1 MVFAWR
7 EADSRRHAYLEIA
20 KLLLEAGAARTK
32 AGRMQCLLTGFHVRV
47 RKARYPS
54 VELLSCTSLYRCGLS
69 VPGDSMPQLD
79 PCRSGFD
86 FDSLQAKPHD
96 ESPSVVEASSGYL
109 GSGHFPKEAQCVVFA
124 A

>member
-47 RKARYPS
+47 REARYPS
-54 VELLSCTSLYRCGLS
+54 VELLSGTVVVQVWPVGTWRFHASAR
-69 VPGDSMPQLD
+69 
-79 PCRSGFD
+79 
-86 FDSLQAKPHD
+86 SLQIW
-96 ESPSVVEASSGYL
+96 L
-109 GSGHFPKEAQCVVFA
+109 
-124 A
+124 